1 MMRLLVTLITLL
13 VAVHAAVDPERQ
25 KCWEILNPSST
36 FWYFNDYYA
45 TTFGIVHN
53 VSKIQSFEVRKTNLF
68 KEIQSLGW
76 SRNVIHSTVYPFLVA
91 VFQPYL
97 REVVEGE
104 LERKWND
111 ETYDY
116 DVPEMKEDMTG
127 TLEEMVRFMA
137 KTFEEEATKLEAIE
151 EQSRISENINRI
163 SNEKLENNGT
173 DVKYLKESVDKYLAK
188 ILDPEYPGAY
198 HYHMV
203 SYRDWT
209 SKMEDRLRDYL
220 KNKVF
225 FQKLQDNPLN
235 GGHDIL
241 TFLVINPKVIK
252 SPKVNPLLRMS
263 ITKDIMDFKNL
274 DEHFFKF
281 LGCFITEFGE
291 GPLVRFMG
299 LDTWHLLAK
308 LQQLEIGYESNTSK
322 GIVHWVDLA
331 DAIFQECKALDIDD
345 LFYRVYLVALK
356 IRSFIQN
363 LDIEKKISPQY
374 QNIQL
379 LIKEAYLRLQQNPKF
394 IIAVLKTLQKDD
406 FWDRQSDVQSSYRRI
421 ISKFKSYIIPYCHT
435 NTPLLDCISG
445 GLSSADAWRQFPHAV
460 RALKLETADIYIAED
475 GQKMFAA
482 TKFFRDYRKA
492 NGESLFQLKVDFLD
506 PKSSVVELVN
516 LTESIGRTVYD
527 FLWFEAV
534 KILYDRRDTE
544 EFKLDWAPF
553 FELQTQM
560 SQNLRTI
567 KEEIVRAAGE

>member
-1 MMRLLVTLITLL
+1 MMRLLVTLITL
-13 VAVHAAVDPERQ
+13 VAVHADVDPERQ

-281 LGCFITEFGE
+281 LGCFVSNFGE
-291 GPLVRFMG
+291 APLVHFMG
-299 LDTWHLLAK
+299 LDFWQLSAK
-308 LQQLEIGYESNTSK
+308 LEWLESGYESNTSK
-322 GIVHWVDLA
+322 DIVHWVDLA
-331 DAIFQECKALDIDD
+331 DAIFQEFEAFDIDD
-345 LFYRVYLVALK
+345 LFYRVYVTALK
-356 IRSFIQN
+356 IRSFILK
-363 LDIEKKISPQY
+363 LDVEKKIFPQY

-394 IIAVLKTLQKDD
+394 ILAVLKTLQNDD
-406 FWDRQSDVQSSYRRI
+406 FWDMQSDVQSSYRRFL
-421 ISKFKSYIIPYCHT
+421 SRFKIPHCYT
-435 NTPLLDCISG
+435 NTPLLDCIMG
-445 GLSSADAWRQFPHAV
+445 GLVSADAWRQFPHAHK
-460 RALKLETADIYIAED
+460 ALEVETTED
-475 GQKMFAA
+475 GHNMFAA
-482 TKFFRDYRKA
+482 TNFFRNYRKA
-492 NGESLFQLKVDFLD
+492 NAESLFQLKFDFLD
-506 PKSSVVELVN
+506 PKSSVIELVN
-516 LTESIGRTVYD
+516 LAENMGKQFLD
-527 FLWFEAV
+527 FVWIEAGDE
-534 KILYDRRDTE
+534 LYSRRDVE
-544 EFKLDWAPF
+544 EFKLDWSPF
-553 FELQTQM
+553 FDLKTQLLD
-560 SQNLRTI
+560 NLRTI
-567 KEEIVRAAGE
+567 KEEIVRAVRE

>member
-1 MMRLLVTLITLL
+1 MRLLVTLITVL

-281 LGCFITEFGE
+281 LACFIREFGE

-345 LFYRVYLVALK
+345 LFYRVYSVALK
-356 IRSFIQN
+356 IRSFILN
-363 LDIEKKISPQY
+363 LDIEKKIIPQY

-406 FWDRQSDVQSSYRRI
+406 FWDRQSDVQSSYRRF
-421 ISKFKSYIIPYCHT
+421 ISNPNLIPHCHT
-435 NTPLLDCISG
+435 NTPLLDCIRG

-460 RALKLETADIYIAED
+460 RALKLETAED
-475 GQKMFAA
+475 GQKMFGA
-482 TKFFRDYRKA
+482 TKFFRNYRKA
-492 NGESLFQLKVDFLD
+492 NAESLFQPKVDFLD
-506 PKSSVVELVN
+506 PKSSVVGLVD
-516 LTESIGRTVYD
+516 LAEYVGKRVYD
-527 FLWFEAV
+527 FLWREV
-534 KILYDRRDTE
+534 VDILYQRRDTE

-560 SQNLRTI
+560 LDNLRTI